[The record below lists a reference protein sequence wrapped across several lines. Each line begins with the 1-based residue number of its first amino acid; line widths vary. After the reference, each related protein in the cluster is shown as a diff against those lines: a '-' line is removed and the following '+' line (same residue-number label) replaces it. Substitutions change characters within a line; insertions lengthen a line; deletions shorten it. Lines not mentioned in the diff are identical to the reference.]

1 MPTAGGTASCGGA
14 EPSRRIADTRES
26 PWRCARQDPPT
37 RRPASSKTVV
47 RDCISDEPHTGRRPR
62 CRAVDRPS
70 CERPSRGHVSIH
82 TGGPAKSPG
91 PRSARSPLTSALQ
104 RRRRQRQGLIT
115 LAYVFAAIA
124 LTVLLSYVKAGPRV
138 HSSIVAPTL
147 GAVAGGMLTF
157 TGVVFSLLFLVI
169 QFGATTFTPRLNLF
183 RDDPFVWHAFG
194 FFVGAITYCSVGA
207 LDLSN
212 QTDVSAL
219 VPVFAVLAA
228 LTALALFRILQMR
241 ALGSIQLASAVES
254 VVRRGEMVLQQYYK
268 EPFVEAPFVE
278 EREPV
283 AQHPAGR
290 TDVRWP
296 ETDRVV
302 QQIDLPG
309 LLTWGASRQ
318 AVVEIRV
325 PIGSVIATQEVVAS
339 VYGPVSDPDGVLA
352 FIYTG
357 LERTFDQD
365 PLFAFRLLSDI
376 TVRALSPAVNDP
388 ATAIQVIGATSGLLR
403 RVVGA
408 RLDLPAARAADGS
421 PRLKL
426 TLPRWQDFLSEA
438 VDETALAARA
448 QPTVLR
454 RLWLMLD
461 DLHGKAPVSRQA
473 SIQIRRDWVA
483 AHLESAGPLPGESPG
498 GGL

>member
-1 MPTAGGTASCGGA
+1 MVA
-14 EPSRRIADTRES
+14 
-26 PWRCARQDPPT
+26 
-37 RRPASSKTVV
+37 
-47 RDCISDEPHTGRRPR
+47 RDCISDDPDTGWPPNMSIL
-62 CRAVDRPS
+62 RPS
-70 CERPSRGHVSIH
+70 QVERLRRGHMS
-82 TGGPAKSPG
+82 GRASGPGQSLVP
-91 PRSARSPLTSALQ
+91 PSAGSQLTSALR

-124 LTVLLSYVKAGPRV
+124 LTVLLGYVKAGPRV

-147 GAVAGGMLTF
+147 AAVAGGMLAF

-228 LTALALFRILQMR
+228 LTALALFRVLQMR

-254 VVRRGEMVLQQYYK
+254 VVRRGQMVLGQYYK
-268 EPFVEAPFVE
+268 EPFAGDLA
-278 EREPV
+278 PV
-283 AQHPAGR
+283 AQRLDGG
-290 TDVRWP
+290 TDVLWP
-296 ETDRVV
+296 QADRVV

-309 LLTWGASRQ
+309 LLAWSESRQ
-318 AVVEIRV
+318 AQVQIRV
-325 PIGSVIATQEVVAS
+325 PIGSVISTQDVVAS
-339 VYGPVSDPDGVLA
+339 VYGSVADPEGVLA
-352 FIYTG
+352 FIHAG

-376 TVRALSPAVNDP
+376 SVRALSPAVNDP

-408 RLDLPAARAADGS
+408 KLDLPAVHGADGS
-421 PRLKL
+421 QRLTL
-426 TLPRWQDFLSEA
+426 TLPRWLDFLAEA

-454 RLWLMLD
+454 RLCRMLD
-461 DLHGKAPVSRQA
+461 DLHAKAPAARQA

-483 AHLESAGPLPGESPG
+483 AHLATAGPLPGEPLG
-498 GGL
+498 DGR